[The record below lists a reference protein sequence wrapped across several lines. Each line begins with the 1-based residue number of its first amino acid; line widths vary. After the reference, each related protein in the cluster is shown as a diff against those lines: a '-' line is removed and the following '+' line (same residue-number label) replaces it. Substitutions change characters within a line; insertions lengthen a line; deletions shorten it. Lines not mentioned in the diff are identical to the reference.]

1 MFTNEEQEA
10 LKIIAQTPLTPQ
22 ELAFMYS
29 HLTNKVIDEPSNSR
43 VYTDDILKRGYERQ
57 RVNSL

>member
-29 HLTNKVIDEPSNSR
+29 HLTNKVMH

-57 RVNSL
+57 RVSSL